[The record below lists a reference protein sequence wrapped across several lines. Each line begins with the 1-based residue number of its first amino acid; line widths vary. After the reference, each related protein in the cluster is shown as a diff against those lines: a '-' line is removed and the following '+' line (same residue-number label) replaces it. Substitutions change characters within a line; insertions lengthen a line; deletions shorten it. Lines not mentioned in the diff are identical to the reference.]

1 MNRHFFDLFVPLL
14 HSDFVFLHITKLKA
28 MKKILT
34 ILFVALAMCHVAAAK
49 EPIEIKV
56 ISYNIRT
63 IARDGDNSW
72 EHRQHATRNMLNSH
86 NPDLFGLQEA
96 MKPHLEYLD
105 KFFPQYARVGVGRDD
120 GKLAGEVMAIYYNT
134 ERFDLLDSG
143 TFWLSETPDRVTK
156 GWDAACFRTVTWVK
170 VHDKVSRTKFYYFN
184 THLDHRGRMAQTES
198 IRLIVEKIKEIT
210 GSRATVV
217 LGGDFNVAPEDEIF
231 APLNEFMHAARTTA
245 AVTEDK
251 GTFNGFNKQRQRSV
265 IDHVF
270 YRGRRV
276 KCSEYHVLDGDY
288 GAPYISDHYPVEVV
302 LTF

>member
-49 EPIEIKV
+49 EPIVIKV

-96 MKPHLEYLD
+96 MKPHLKYLD
-105 KFFPQYARVGVGRDD
+105 KFFPQYSRVGVGRDD
-120 GKLAGEVMAIYYNT
+120 GKMAGEVMAIYYNT
-134 ERFDLLDSG
+134 ERFDLIDSG
-143 TFWLSETPDRVTK
+143 TFWLSETPDKVSK
-156 GWDAACFRTVTWVK
+156 GWDAAYNRTVTWVK
-170 VHDKVSRTKFYYFN
+170 VRDKESRKRFYYFN
-184 THLDHRGRMAQTES
+184 THLDHKGRVAQTES
-198 IRLIVEKIKEIT
+198 IKLIVEKIKEIA
-210 GSRATVV
+210 GPRATVI
-217 LGGDFNVAPEDEIF
+217 LGGDFNVVPEDEIF
-231 APLNEFMHAARTTA
+231 APLNEFMHTARTTA
-245 AVTEDK
+245 EVTEEK
-251 GTFNGFNKQRQRSV
+251 GTFNGFSERKRRNV

-270 YRGRRV
+270 YRGRRA

-302 LTF
+302 LTL